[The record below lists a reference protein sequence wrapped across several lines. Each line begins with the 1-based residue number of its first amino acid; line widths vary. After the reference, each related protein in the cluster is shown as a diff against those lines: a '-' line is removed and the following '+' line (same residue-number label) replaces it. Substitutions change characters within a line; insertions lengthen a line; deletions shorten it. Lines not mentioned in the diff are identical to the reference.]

1 MLTRGYIRPGA
12 AVADL
17 GGGSIS
23 FLALLSLPSL
33 MSLFFCIVSLKK
45 HCIMVFSS
53 VFRTFALC
61 LLIAQVW
68 AGGIQDLVNALMKP
82 VEDSVSHLP
91 PLDWVPH
98 PK

>member
-1 MLTRGYIRPGA
+1 
-12 AVADL
+12 
-17 GGGSIS
+17 
-23 FLALLSLPSL
+23 
-33 MSLFFCIVSLKK
+33 
-45 HCIMVFSS
+45 MVFSS